1 MTEALYLYDAYQ
13 TEFDASVVSVGEST
27 VVLAATAFY
36 PTGGGQ
42 PCDTGILQVPDG
54 REFRVLEVSKTP
66 TGISHLLDASGLLVG
81 SEVHGRVDWA
91 RRLAHMRH
99 HTALHILSGVVFRRF
114 GSGITGGQIY
124 ADRARMDFSM
134 PEFNREVAEKL
145 IDEMNEVVRQ
155 NIPIRVRF
163 VSRAEI
169 QRDPSLVRVAAH
181 LVPDVE
187 TVRLI
192 DIEGFD
198 VQADGGTHVRST
210 AEVGLA
216 RLVGIEN
223 KGSRNKR
230 MTLALSSPGTPPVTE
245 AQAAST
251 PASTLE
257 RSHPRA
263 SEK

>member
-1 MTEALYLYDAYQ
+1 MTEALYLHDAYR
-13 TEFDASVVSVGEST
+13 TDFEAAVVSAEGSK
-27 VVLAATAFY
+27 VVLGATAFY

-42 PCDTGILQVPDG
+42 PCDTGTLHGPDG

-66 TGISHLLDASGLLVG
+66 TEISHLLDATGPIAG
-81 SEVHGRVDWA
+81 STVHGRIDWA

-124 ADRARMDFSM
+124 TDRARMDFSL
-134 PEFNREVAEKL
+134 PEFGREVAEDL
-145 IDEMNEVVRQ
+145 IERMNEVVRQ
-155 NIPIRVRF
+155 NLPVRVRF

-169 QRDPSLVRVAAH
+169 LRDPSLVRVAAH

-187 TVRLI
+187 TIRLI

-210 AEVGLA
+210 AEVGPA
-216 RLVGIEN
+216 RLVGLEN

-230 MTLALSSPGTPPVTE
+230 MTLVLGPPAALSGFEVRAVPTPPPSAHGRE
-245 AQAAST
+245 
-251 PASTLE
+251 
-257 RSHPRA
+257 
-263 SEK
+263 

>member
-1 MTEALYLYDAYQ
+1 MTEALYLHDAYR
-13 TEFDASVVSVGEST
+13 TEFETTVVSAEGPR
-27 VVLAATAFY
+27 VVLATTAFY

-42 PCDTGILQVPDG
+42 PCDTGALQAADG

-66 TGISHLLDASGLLVG
+66 TEISHLLDASGLLPG
-81 SEVHGRVDWA
+81 ATVHGRVDWA

-124 ADRARMDFSM
+124 VDRARMDFSL
-134 PEFNREVAEKL
+134 PDFNPPMAEDL
-145 IDEMNEVVRQ
+145 IERVNEVVRQ
-155 NIPIRVRF
+155 NLPIRVRF
-163 VSRAEI
+163 VSRGEV

-187 TVRLI
+187 TIRLI

-216 RLVGIEN
+216 RLVGVEN

-230 MTLALSSPGTPPVTE
+230 MTLALAPPGAPSEPGAGAVG
-245 AQAAST
+245 
-251 PASTLE
+251 E
-257 RSHPRA
+257 RRT
-263 SEK
+263 

>member
-1 MTEALYLYDAYQ
+1 MTEALYLLDAYR
-13 TEFDASVVSVGEST
+13 TEFESTVVSAEGPR

-42 PCDTGILQVPDG
+42 PCDTGTIEGVDG
-54 REFRVLEVSKTP
+54 RAFHVAEVSKSTAE
-66 TGISHLLDASGLLVG
+66 ISHLLDAPGLLPG
-81 SEVHGRVDWA
+81 TPIRGRVDWP

-124 ADRARMDFSM
+124 VDRARMDFSL
-134 PEFNREVAEKL
+134 PEFNPQLAEEL
-145 IDEMNEVVRQ
+145 IEAMNEVVRQ
-155 NIPIRVRF
+155 NLPIRVRF

-169 QRDPSLVRVAAH
+169 ERDPSLVRVAAH
-181 LVPDVE
+181 LVPDVDP
-187 TVRLI
+187 VRLI

-216 RLVGIEN
+216 RLVGVEN

-230 MTLALSSPGTPPVTE
+230 MTLALEPT
-245 AQAAST
+245 
-251 PASTLE
+251 
-257 RSHPRA
+257 R
-263 SEK
+263 

>member
-13 TEFDASVVSVGEST
+13 TEFDSAVVSVEESK
-27 VVLAATAFY
+27 VLLGATAFY
-36 PTGGGQ
+36 PSGGGQ
-42 PCDTGILQVPDG
+42 PCDTGILRGSDG

-66 TGISHLLDASGLLVG
+66 AGISHLLEAPGLAAG
-81 SEVHGRVDWA
+81 SPVHGRIDWD

-124 ADRARMDFSM
+124 ADRARMDFSL
-134 PEFNREVAEKL
+134 PEFNRALAEEL
-145 IDEMNEVVRQ
+145 VEGMNEVVRQ
-155 NIPIRVRF
+155 NLPIRVRF
-163 VSRAEI
+163 VSRTEI
-169 QRDPSLVRVAAH
+169 QRDPSLVRVATN

-216 RLVGIEN
+216 RLVGLEN
-223 KGSRNKR
+223 KGARNKR
-230 MTLALSSPGTPPVTE
+230 MTLALSPPESP
-245 AQAAST
+245 S
-251 PASTLE
+251 
-257 RSHPRA
+257 
-263 SEK
+263 

>member
-13 TEFDASVVSVGEST
+13 TDFEATVVSAEESR
-27 VVLAATAFY
+27 VLLGATAFY

-42 PCDTGILQVPDG
+42 PCDTGILEGPEG
-54 REFRVLEVSKTP
+54 RQFHVLEVSKTP
-66 TGISHLLDASGLLVG
+66 AGISHLLDASGLLAG
-81 SEVHGRVDWA
+81 STVHGRVDWA

-124 ADRARMDFSM
+124 ADRARMDFSL
-134 PEFNREVAEKL
+134 PEFNREVAEEL
-145 IDEMNEVVRQ
+145 IVGMNDVVRQ

-163 VSRAEI
+163 VARTEI

-216 RLVGIEN
+216 RLVGVEN
-223 KGSRNKR
+223 KGARNKR
-230 MTLALSSPGTPPVTE
+230 MTLALS
-245 AQAAST
+245 
-251 PASTLE
+251 PAKAPSGPE
-257 RSHPRA
+257 IRA
-263 SEK
+263 V

>member
-1 MTEALYLYDAYQ
+1 LYMHDAYQ
-13 TEFDASVVSVGEST
+13 TEFETAVVSAEGLR
-27 VVLAATAFY
+27 VVLEATAFY

-42 PCDTGILQVPDG
+42 PCDTGTLRGSDG

-66 TGISHLLDASGLLVG
+66 AGISHLLDTSGLLAG
-81 SEVHGRVDWA
+81 SMVHGRVDWA

-124 ADRARMDFSM
+124 VDRARMDFSL
-134 PEFNREVAEKL
+134 PEFSHEVAEDL
-145 IDEMNEVVRQ
+145 IERMNEVVRQ

-169 QRDPSLVRVAAH
+169 QRDPSLIQVAAH

-198 VQADGGTHVRST
+198 VQADGVTRARSPE
-210 AEVGLA
+210 EVGLA
-216 RLVGIEN
+216 RLVGVEN

-230 MTLALSSPGTPPVTE
+230 MTLALAPPEAPSEPGVRAVSMPMSPAERPGGT
-245 AQAAST
+245 Q
-251 PASTLE
+251 
-257 RSHPRA
+257 